1 MTAKNIWPVLVL
13 LVAGI
18 LLLAGAAEAGPRAHG
33 PVYIPP
39 ILHQDSQQPDKLLSK
54 AFRDAVALRVPV
66 TADWRLTRP
75 DPAVCRK
82 GCVVIRIAGRR
93 APSPQYV
100 LQLHAFPQG
109 SQLAS
114 TQISGP
120 SDTTPA
126 LLADAILLKTSFL
139 LRIDLSRKRQ
149 PAPAVVTAQSAA
161 APASAPAPAS
171 SLALRGWPRL
181 ELSVSG
187 TALTGITDHMV
198 SGGVELSAALRL
210 VGAFHLKAAVG
221 FLGAGQVEDGLSTF
235 TVMPVTALA
244 GFQWSWRWFQLGV
257 YAGATMLVF
266 WVDYDMYR
274 MDIPEGTGFTGISGG
289 PTAELHLAV
298 RVHRYVSIGLTTR
311 VTYAPVDLSSYVSDQ
326 NQTARFT
333 VPRGL
338 TQSSLDIIF
347 MF

>member
-1 MTAKNIWPVLVL
+1 MIWKNIWPAVVF
-13 LVAGI
+13 VAAGI
-18 LLLAGAAEAGPRAHG
+18 LLIAGAAKAGPRAQG

-54 AFRDAVALRVPV
+54 AFRDAVSLRVPV
-66 TADWRLTRP
+66 TADWRLTSP

-100 LQLHAFPQG
+100 LQLHAFPKG

-126 LLADAILLKTSFL
+126 LLADTILLKTSFL

-149 PAPAVVTAQSAA
+149 PPRPEVSVRTSGA
-161 APASAPAPAS
+161 APSPPPGGRA
-171 SLALRGWPRL
+171 RPRL
-181 ELSVSG
+181 ELGVSG
-187 TALTGITDHMV
+187 TALVGLTDHMV
-198 SGGVELSAALRL
+198 AGGMELSVALRL
-210 VGAFHLKAAVG
+210 AGPFHLKAAVG
-221 FLGAGQVEDGLSTF
+221 YLGAGQVGDGLSSF
-235 TVMPVTALA
+235 DVMPVQVLA
-244 GFQWSWRWFQLGV
+244 GFQWSWRWFQLGA
-257 YAGATMLVF
+257 YTGATMLVF
-266 WVDYDMYR
+266 WVDFNQR
-274 MDIPEGTGFTGISGG
+274 LLDIPSDTGFTGISAG
-289 PTAELHLAV
+289 PTAELRLAA

-326 NQTARFT
+326 YQTARFT

-338 TQSSLDIIF
+338 IQSSADITF
-347 MF
+347 TF